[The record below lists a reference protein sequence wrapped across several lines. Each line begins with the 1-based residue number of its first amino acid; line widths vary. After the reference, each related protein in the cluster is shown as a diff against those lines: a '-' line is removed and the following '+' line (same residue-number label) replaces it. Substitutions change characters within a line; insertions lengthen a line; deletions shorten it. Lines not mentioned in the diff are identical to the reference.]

1 MKKILLS
8 FIAFCII
15 CVCHSQAQKDKYTI
29 VITNANIVDV
39 VNNKIIPHQLLA
51 ISGNTIA
58 AVDETSKVNHYK
70 ADRYIDAK
78 NHYILPGLWDMHIH
92 FRGGDSLI
100 EANKKL
106 LPLFL
111 AYGVTTVR
119 ECGGDITPA
128 VLTWKKQIQQGK
140 LVGPKI
146 FTSGPKIDGPK

>member
-1 MKKILLS
+1 MKRILLS
-8 FIAFCII
+8 LIAFCIT
-15 CVCHSQAQKDKYTI
+15 CVCYSQAQKNKYSI

-39 VNNKIIPHQLLA
+39 TNNKIIPHQLLA

-58 AVDETSKVNHYK
+58 AIDNASKVKDYK
-70 ADRYIDAK
+70 ADQYVNAENKYI
-78 NHYILPGLWDMHIH
+78 IPGLWDMHIH

-119 ECGGDITPA
+119 ECGGDISPS
-128 VLTWKKQIQQGK
+128 VLTWKK
-140 LVGPKI
+140 
-146 FTSGPKIDGPK
+146 